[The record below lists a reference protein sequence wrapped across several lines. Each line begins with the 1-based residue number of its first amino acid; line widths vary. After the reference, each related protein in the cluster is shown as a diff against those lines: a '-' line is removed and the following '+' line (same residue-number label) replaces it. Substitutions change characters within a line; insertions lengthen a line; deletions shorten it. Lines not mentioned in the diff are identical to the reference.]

1 MNKKEEKTHKYLC
14 IHGHFYQPPRENPWI
29 DFVQYQRS
37 AEPYHD
43 WNERITRECYGP
55 NSRSRLHGKDGRI
68 KRLVNNYE
76 YMSFNFG
83 PTLLTWMEKNSPW
96 TYQQIIEADRISLKK
111 YGGHGNAIAQVY
123 NHMIMPLATKRDKIT
138 QIRWGMADFRHRF
151 GRDSEGIW
159 LAETAVNMETLELLA
174 REGIKFTI
182 LSPDQAKSV
191 RPIMKVKDKSSFS
204 KETSDKN
211 NSETWKDVSGGR
223 IDTTRPYRV
232 LFDETGD
239 LSIDVFFYDGPLSR
253 AIAYEKILSSGEN
266 LLRRIE
272 DAYSGANNRPE
283 LVNLA
288 TDGESYGHH
297 FKFGEMALTWVF
309 DSIDRHESINLI
321 NYGQYLDLFPP
332 EMEVRIFENSSW
344 SCSHGIER
352 WRSDCG
358 CSVGRNPEW
367 NQAWRTPLR
376 EGLDWLSAELSAIY
390 EKQTKAYLNDCWKG
404 RDDYVNILLD
414 TEEGEKEFQKN
425 LIKPIETP
433 DKIKL
438 YSLLESQR
446 MAMFMFTSCGWFFDD
461 ISGLEVRQILM
472 YASRAI
478 ELCNEWVDTDLER
491 GLLKYLDTA
500 RSNVP
505 RYINGTNV
513 YKEFVSPSRMTPSYI
528 TAHFAI
534 SRLEESIS
542 TEPWLQDMTF
552 SIEEKRI
559 KEGEMQALIGK
570 VRTREKR
577 TGLERGHVYLAVR
590 MDGRGLN
597 CIVGTDNGNDIQRL
611 EEDIRQYLSG
621 ETYEKCLDLFSSN
634 FTGSILF
641 KLEDLITDTKK
652 WIINSLARELGH
664 RVKTSIGFYESII
677 DDFTELL
684 KRSKI
689 EIPLNLIGLF
699 KILVTDSLYL
709 ALDNDKDSA
718 AYFSDIREMM
728 GLFGTE
734 SYTDSSVNK
743 IPSEVIKDI
752 FRQADIRQLI
762 QSYLKYQIKSLNGP
776 NRTIHLKNIK
786 GLIDLINDIQIEID
800 LWEFQNIY
808 YDINTN
814 REHIGSMNSEDL
826 ALFQKIGHLVG
837 FINEEK

>member
-1 MNKKEEKTHKYLC
+1 MNKKEKTHKYLC

-68 KRLVNNYE
+68 ERLVNNYE

-96 TYQQIIEADRISLKK
+96 IYQQILEADKISRKR
-111 YGGHGNAIAQVY
+111 YDGHGNAIAQVY

-138 QIRWGMADFRHRF
+138 QIRWGMTDFRHRF
-151 GRDSEGIW
+151 DRDPEGMW
-159 LAETAVNMETLELLA
+159 LAETAVDMETLELLA

-182 LSPDQAKSV
+182 LSPDQAKSI
-191 RPIMKVKDKSSFS
+191 RPIMKVKDKYSFS
-204 KETSDKN
+204 KKTSDKD

-239 LSIDVFFYDGPLSR
+239 LSIDVFFYNGPLSR

-266 LLRRIE
+266 LLKRIE
-272 DAYSGANNRPE
+272 DAYSGANDRPE
-283 LVNLA
+283 LINLA

-309 DSIDRHESINLI
+309 DSIDRDEIINLI
-321 NYGQYLDLFPP
+321 NYGHYLDLFPP

-358 CSVGRNPEW
+358 CSVSRNPEW

-376 EGLDWLSAELSAIY
+376 EGLDWLSAQLSDIY
-390 EKQTKAYLNDCWKG
+390 EKQTKAYLNDCWKA
-404 RDDYVNILLD
+404 RDDYINILID
-414 TEEGEKEFQKN
+414 PEGDEKEFQEY
-425 LIKPIETP
+425 LIKSIGTS

-478 ELCNEWVDTDLER
+478 ELCNEWTDTDLER
-491 GLLKYLDTA
+491 GLLKYLETA
-500 RSNVP
+500 LSNVP
-505 RYINGTNV
+505 RYINGANI
-513 YKEFVSPSRMTPSYI
+513 YKECVSPSRMTPSYI

-534 SRLEESIS
+534 SRLEEGIPM
-542 TEPWLQDMTF
+542 EPWLQDMSF
-552 SIEEKRI
+552 SVNEKRI
-559 KEGEMQALIGK
+559 KEGETQILVGK
-570 VRTREKR
+570 VRIREKQNGR
-577 TGLERGHVYLAVR
+577 ERNHVYIAVR
-590 MDGRGLN
+590 TNGRGLN
-597 CIVGTDNGNDIQRL
+597 CLVGVDNGNDIQKL
-611 EEDIRQYLSG
+611 EEDIRQCLSAG
-621 ETYEKCLDLFSSN
+621 ASEKCLDLFSLN
-634 FTGSILF
+634 FPGLISF

-652 WIINSLARELGH
+652 WLIISLARKLGY
-664 RVKTSIGFYESII
+664 RVKASIGFHNSII

-699 KILVTDSLYL
+699 KILVTDSLSL
-709 ALDNDKDSA
+709 VLGDDKDSLA
-718 AYFSDIREMM
+718 DFRTIREMIE
-728 GLFGTE
+728 LFGTG
-734 SYTDSSVNK
+734 SYSYSSVDK
-743 IPSEVIKDI
+743 IPSEVIRDL

-762 QSYLKYQIKSLNGP
+762 QSYMKFQIKSLNGP
-776 NRTIHLKNIK
+776 NRSIHLKNIK

-800 LWEFQNIY
+800 LWEFQNLY
-808 YDINTN
+808 YDINLN
-814 REHIGSMNSEDL
+814 REHISTLESEDL
-826 ALFQKIGHLVG
+826 ALFQKIGNLVG